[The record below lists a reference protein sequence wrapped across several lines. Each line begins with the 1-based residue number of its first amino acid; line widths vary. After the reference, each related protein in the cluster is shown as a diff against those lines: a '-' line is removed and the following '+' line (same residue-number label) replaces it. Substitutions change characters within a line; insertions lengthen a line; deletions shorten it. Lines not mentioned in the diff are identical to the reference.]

1 MGWNRDHHATVG
13 AGSECPGGHL
23 HRAFRLLLGADAG
36 EAPARGSV
44 RSSEEAVRPHRGTA
58 ARRIAHAE
66 VASGAARTVPSAG
79 AGAANPGA
87 SSRFAV
93 DAKHQCAIGAANRK
107 LTRTESAGDLQQQK
121 RRALE
126 HDLRLAVQAREL
138 TVHYQPLVEIASRQ
152 IMGLEALVRWT
163 HPTLGSI
170 PPSEFIPVAE
180 ESGLIVPL
188 GELVL
193 RKVCEQL
200 ACWAQEE
207 VPGVRVAVNLS
218 AVQLERQSIREL
230 VRSILRDTRVQ
241 IEIDDFGTGYS
252 SLSCLK
258 QLPVDTL
265 KIDRSFIRH
274 LDTNGSDE
282 AIVRAILTLARNLR
296 LRVVAEGVET
306 PAQLRTTDI
315 VYGHTAS
322 EDYAPGR
329 RPAVNPTQWLSR
341 SLARWWSSGIRCLL
355 RCEMQRS
362 SIQLPTESNARSE
375 RPDPDE

>member
-1 MGWNRDHHATVG
+1 
-13 AGSECPGGHL
+13 
-23 HRAFRLLLGADAG
+23 
-36 EAPARGSV
+36 
-44 RSSEEAVRPHRGTA
+44 
-58 ARRIAHAE
+58 
-66 VASGAARTVPSAG
+66 
-79 AGAANPGA
+79 
-87 SSRFAV
+87 
-93 DAKHQCAIGAANRK
+93 
-107 LTRTESAGDLQQQK
+107 
-121 RRALE
+121 
-126 HDLRLAVQAREL
+126 VQAREL

-282 AIVRAILTLARNLR
+282 AIVRAILALARNLR

-306 PAQLRTTDI
+306 PAQLQVLGRHGCEVAQGYYFSRPLPAGECRELLLELAQRTSFTDTLRLRI
-315 VYGHTAS
+315 T
-322 EDYAPGR
+322 
-329 RPAVNPTQWLSR
+329 RPADAP
-341 SLARWWSSGIRCLL
+341 
-355 RCEMQRS
+355 
-362 SIQLPTESNARSE
+362 P
-375 RPDPDE
+375 